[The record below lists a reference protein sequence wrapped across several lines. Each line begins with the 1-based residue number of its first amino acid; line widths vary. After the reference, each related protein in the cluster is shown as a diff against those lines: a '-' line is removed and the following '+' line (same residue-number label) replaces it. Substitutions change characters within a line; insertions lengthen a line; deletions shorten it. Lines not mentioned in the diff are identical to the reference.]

1 MRFNM
6 TDKIT
11 LRERALGFDA
21 KVVAT
26 MKGKITASFKR
37 RDQFES
43 DNGLNVG
50 ERNSYTVERDRML
63 KNSTAVAML
72 FLALDLQPSE
82 VIERKVACNAMFNAK
97 ALKKVNEIAS
107 FVCGYG
113 EKLERVMRAFI
124 ACAIVATDKGVD
136 VITNAVNARFLN
148 SDDLKAHITDSDLLE
163 NLDDLRAKHM
173 TSGAATQSSQCR
185 NVLDV
190 LGLGSVR
197 SIDKP
202 RDSIALNADHAF
214 YSLFRERFMVTA

>member
-1 MRFNM
+1 M
-6 TDKIT
+6 TDKIS
-11 LRERALGFDA
+11 LRERAIGFDA
-21 KVVAT
+21 KVVST
-26 MKGKITASFKR
+26 MKGKITQSFKR
-37 RDQFES
+37 RDAFES
-43 DNGLNVG
+43 ANGLNIG

-72 FLALDLQPSE
+72 FLALDLEPSA
-82 VIERKVACNAMFNAK
+82 VIERKVSSNAMFNAK

-124 ACAIVATDKGVD
+124 ACALVATDKGHD
-136 VITNAVNARFLN
+136 VITNAINARFLN
-148 SDDLKAHITDSDLLE
+148 SDDLKAHVTDSDLLD
-163 NLDDLRAKHM
+163 NLNELRATHM

-202 RDSIALNADHAF
+202 RDAIALNETHGF
-214 YSLFRERFMVTA
+214 YQLFRERFMVTA